1 MDAWAPI
8 CKGEGELKAELAR
21 SHHGFISQ
29 GLSLKGEGRLE
40 ADKES
45 TLEETCREKDL
56 PRDWR
61 DLRREAR
68 GLERA
73 SWRPGPGCH

>member
-1 MDAWAPI
+1 MDAWALI

-29 GLSLKGEGRLE
+29 GLSLKEEGRLE

-45 TLEETCREKDL
+45 TLEETRRKKGL

-61 DLRREAR
+61 DPRREAR
-68 GLERA
+68 GLERT
-73 SWRPGPGCH
+73 SWRPAPGCH